1 MKSIFTF
8 FISLCINIAFT
19 QNFTILT
26 LEDSIQSP
34 QGIRAADLNNDGVK
48 EIIIT
53 QFIPDK
59 ILMLQKM
66 NDAYIRT
73 ELDAA
78 DEPIRIGI
86 GDFNNDTRED
96 ILYISSNQSGIRIL
110 KNNGNLSFT
119 RQTLNSFDFADGRE
133 FVISDFD
140 HDNDLDIAVGSI
152 TNDYF
157 GFFENVNPDFF
168 DFDVKLYDQSLNSPF
183 EISTGDFNND
193 DHNDLLVSS
202 RFSNT
207 VNLFL
212 NDGELDFTSSL
223 IAAQNLSDPVGNAVG
238 DFNQDGMQDAVI
250 TEFTGKV
257 VSLLINQN
265 QGQFFEKDTIESNL
279 LEPSNVES
287 ADIDNDGDT
296 DIVVGFKTGLAIYI
310 NTNPDAL
317 FFVKTEFSTGS
328 SIGELQII
336 DFDDDGDLD
345 VLASAPSQNKIY
357 LLRNDLVSSVL
368 ESETDNFIIL
378 PNPTTN
384 VIQIQSRN
392 EFPYQMK
399 MIDSYGRLLS
409 VPTSEREI
417 DLSDLSPGVY
427 LLCIEQANKKFVR
440 KIVKI

>member
-8 FISLCINIAFT
+8 FFSLYISIALT

-59 ILMLQKM
+59 ILMLQKI
-66 NDAYIRT
+66 NDVYIRT

-86 GDFNNDTRED
+86 GDFNNDSRED
-96 ILYISSNQSGIRIL
+96 ILYISSNQNGIRIL

-119 RQTLNSFDFADGRE
+119 RQTLNTFDFADGRE
-133 FVISDFD
+133 FVINDFD
-140 HDNDLDIAVGSI
+140 QDNDLDIAVGSI
-152 TNDYF
+152 TNDYI

-168 DFDVKLYDQSLNSPF
+168 DFDVKLYDQSLDSPF
-183 EISTGDFNND
+183 EISAGDFNND
-193 DHNDLLVSS
+193 EHNDLLVSS

-212 NDGELDFTSSL
+212 NDGELNFSSS
-223 IAAQNLSDPVGNAVG
+223 IIVAQNLSDPVGNAVG
-238 DFNQDGMQDAVI
+238 DFNQDGMPDAVI
-250 TEFTGKV
+250 TEFTGKT

-265 QGQFFEKDTIESNL
+265 QGQFFVKDTIESNL
-279 LEPSNVES
+279 FEPSNVEA
-287 ADIDNDGDT
+287 ADIDNDGDI
-296 DIVVGFKTGLAIYI
+296 DIVVGFKTGFAVYI
-310 NTNPDAL
+310 NTDPDAL

-328 SIGELQII
+328 SIGELQIL
-336 DFDDDGDLD
+336 DFDDDGDQD
-345 VLASAPSQNKIY
+345 VLASAPSQNTIY
-357 LLRNDLVSSVL
+357 LLRNDIVSSVP
-368 ESETDNFIIL
+368 ESKSDDFIIL
-378 PNPTTN
+378 PNPTSD
-384 VIQIQSRN
+384 VIQIQSRKD
-392 EFPYQMK
+392 FPYQFKLM
-399 MIDSYGRLLS
+399 DFYGRVLTL
-409 VPTSEREI
+409 PTSETEI
-417 DLSDLSPGVY
+417 NLSDLSPGVY
-427 LLCIEQANKKFVR
+427 LLYIEQANKKFVR